1 MALRFYNTLTQR
13 LEEFAPADGKTVRMY
28 TCGPTVYSYVH
39 IGNFRTF
46 AFQDILRRTLRARG
60 FLLDHVMNITDVED
74 KIIRN
79 ASRDGVTVQ
88 EYTRKYTDAFLED
101 SDALNIQ
108 HPELLAK
115 ATEHIQ
121 EMAHFI
127 AVLRD
132 KGYAY
137 QTDDGSYYYRIA
149 KFPEYGKLSK
159 KDFEGMTDGAR
170 VDVDEY
176 EKDNARDFALWKAPK
191 PGEAS
196 WDTEIG
202 PGRPGWHIECSQM
215 SMKYLGESFDIHAGG
230 EDLIFPHHENEI
242 AQSEALTGKPFVNVW
257 VHSRFLLV
265 EGEKMAKSA
274 GNFFTV
280 RDLVLMG
287 HKPSSIRFLLMSV
300 PYRKQLNFTFDGLTQ
315 AANSVERLRNFQ
327 RRLETS
333 QFPAGANPATAELAE
348 KASTEFRAGLE
359 DDLNTARALGGIFD
373 LVRDANA
380 AADNGQVHQDD
391 VPKLL
396 KVLDQFEEIFAV
408 LQDDDAAKVRATVD
422 WAKSEGN
429 ADKISAAAE
438 ELAKAA
444 SLSDDDVEKLVAEH
458 SQARKARDFARSDAV
473 RNQLA
478 ENGIIL
484 ENTKDGVRWKR
495 K

>member
-1 MALRFYNTLTQR
+1 MW
-13 LEEFAPADGKTVRMY
+13 E
-28 TCGPTVYSYVH
+28 
-39 IGNFRTF
+39 
-46 AFQDILRRTLRARG
+46 
-60 FLLDHVMNITDVED
+60 
-74 KIIRN
+74 
-79 ASRDGVTVQ
+79 
-88 EYTRKYTDAFLED
+88 
-101 SDALNIQ
+101 
-108 HPELLAK
+108 
-115 ATEHIQ
+115 
-121 EMAHFI
+121 
-127 AVLRD
+127 
-132 KGYAY
+132 
-137 QTDDGSYYYRIA
+137 
-149 KFPEYGKLSK
+149 
-159 KDFEGMTDGAR
+159 
-170 VDVDEY
+170 
-176 EKDNARDFALWKAPK
+176 
-191 PGEAS
+191 
-196 WDTEIG
+196 TEIG

-242 AQSEALTGKPFVNVW
+242 AQSEALTGKRFVNVW

-315 AANSVERLRNFQ
+315 AANSVERLRNFK

-333 QFPAGANPATAELAE
+333 QFPAGANPATFELAE
-348 KASTEFRAGLE
+348 KASTEFRAGME
-359 DDLNTARALGGIFD
+359 DDLNTARALGAIFD

-396 KVLDQFEEIFAV
+396 KVLEQFDEIFAV

-429 ADKISAAAE
+429 ADRISAAAE

-444 SLSDDDVEKLVAEH
+444 SLSDADVEKLVAEH
-458 SQARKARDFARSDAV
+458 SQARKTRDFARSDAI
-473 RNQLA
+473 RDQLA